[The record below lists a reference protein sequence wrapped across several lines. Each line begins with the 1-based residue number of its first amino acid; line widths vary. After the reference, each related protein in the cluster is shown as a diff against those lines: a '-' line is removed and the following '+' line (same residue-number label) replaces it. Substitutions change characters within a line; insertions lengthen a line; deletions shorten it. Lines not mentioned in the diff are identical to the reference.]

1 MFILNLIIRTI
12 RYLAVYSLFISIL
25 YLLIS
30 AIEYYI
36 FSMNLENIILN
47 GINLIVSLIIVFHF
61 PDLHWKSLHQE

>member
-12 RYLAVYSLFISIL
+12 RYLAVYIFFISVL

-36 FSMNLENIILN
+36 FSMNLENIILQ
-47 GINLIVSLIIVFHF
+47 GINLIISLIIVCHF
-61 PDLHWKSLHQE
+61 ITVIF

>member
-12 RYLAVYSLFISIL
+12 RYLAVYIFFISVL

-36 FSMNLENIILN
+36 FSMNLENIVLQ
-47 GINLIVSLIIVFHF
+47 GINLIISLIIVCHF
-61 PDLHWKSLHQE
+61 ITVIF